1 MAAAQEMV
9 ADLRSLPLLCGYRGR
24 PKGDLGALARALVA
38 LSQLAH
44 DDSILEAEINPLLVL
59 PEGKGVVAL
68 DALVRLNSLLRCHVS
83 CSTSAYDPK
92 QICDDPSPPMRDPHV
107 ARRSL

>member
-1 MAAAQEMV
+1 LRLAPIDMAAAHEMV

-68 DALVRLNSLLRCHVS
+68 DALVRL
-83 CSTSAYDPK
+83 K
-92 QICDDPSPPMRDPHV
+92 
-107 ARRSL
+107 